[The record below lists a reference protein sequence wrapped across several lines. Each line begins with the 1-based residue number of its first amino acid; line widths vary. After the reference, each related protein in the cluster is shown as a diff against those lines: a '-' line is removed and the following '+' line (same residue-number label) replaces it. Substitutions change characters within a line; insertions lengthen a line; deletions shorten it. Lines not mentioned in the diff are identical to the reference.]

1 MVKKSVMSNSKLNSD
16 SNGGWIAIT
25 VVLGIILLGL
35 IVLLVYYLFFHHRD
49 EQKPTPSPS
58 ASPSPSPSKSYNLSS
73 TPEPTKSKNEL
84 SASNLATIKTQFKS
98 MGDDYDK
105 LSDETKEKIK
115 YCMQHPTP
123 KDCEF

>member
-35 IVLLVYYLFFHHRD
+35 IGVLVYYLFFHNRD
-49 EQKPTPSPS
+49 EKKPTPSPS
-58 ASPSPSPSKSYNLSS
+58 SSPSPSKSNNVSS

-115 YCMQHPTP
+115 YCMQIPTP